1 MQVVTLATDTK
12 ETPAE
17 VWLDCTKSM
26 VSLSHSSHGAGVNSF
41 LCRGQRGGEVSGHM
55 VPLHFP
61 LFPPHLCGTPA
72 SYTGPSA
79 WLYSASAGSCNA
91 ATAMTTDP

>member
-12 ETPAE
+12 ETTAE

-41 LCRGQRGGEVSGHM
+41 LCRSQRGSEVSGHM
-55 VPLHFP
+55 VPLDFP
-61 LFPPHLCGTPA
+61 LFPPHMCGTPV

-79 WLYSASAGSCNA
+79 
-91 ATAMTTDP
+91 